1 LNLFVEGSL
10 LMDGENIIT
19 IDGKN
24 INPDELSSEELLNF
38 YEQLKQREVKLYEK
52 IVEYQNKYDFL
63 PKINLDELV

>member
-1 LNLFVEGSL
+1 
-10 LMDGENIIT
+10 MDGENIIT

>member
-1 LNLFVEGSL
+1 LFVEGSL